1 MGKGIERSNRR
12 HRTMP
17 LAMARA
23 DDWTSPELRIETP
36 ETVAITREVAGVGS
50 RCAALAID
58 GTLIFIAVF
67 GLEIAVVALTS
78 ALFKDPLLVVAI
90 GIVVAAS
97 VMVAYFP
104 LFSRLTG
111 ASIGKRMLGL
121 RVVDAHGRNASTG
134 AHVVRSLAL
143 LVDAFVPVPAL
154 SVGMVM
160 LAISRDGRRLGDIL
174 AGTYVVRE
182 EKGTS
187 DASEPF
193 RAQRY
198 AELTER
204 KVDLPIP
211 AVRRLRGEDLVTL
224 RSYHQRRREFDASAA
239 VQLRTSLVT
248 RFAAALEIPKPT
260 DEEAFLKEL
269 FLCLRDERSVM

>member
-1 MGKGIERSNRR
+1 
-12 HRTMP
+12 
-17 LAMARA
+17 MARA
-23 DDWTSPELRIETP
+23 DEWTSPELRIETP

-58 GTLIFIAVF
+58 STLIGVAVF
-67 GLEIAVVALTS
+67 GLEIAVVALAS
-78 ALFKDPLLVVAI
+78 ALFKSPLIVIAI
-90 GIVVAAS
+90 GVVVGAA
-97 VMVAYFP
+97 VMVVYFP

-111 ASIGKRMLGL
+111 ASIGKRLLGL

-143 LVDAFVPVPAL
+143 LIDAFIPVPAL

-160 LAISRDGRRLGDIL
+160 LALSRDGRRLGDIL

-182 EKGTS
+182 EKGTV
-187 DASEPF
+187 DAGEPF

-198 AELTER
+198 AELIER

-224 RSYHQRRREFDASAA
+224 RSYHQRRGEFDASAA
-239 VQLRTSLVT
+239 IRLRTALVA
-248 RFAAALEIPKPT
+248 RFAAALEIPRPT
-260 DEEAFLKEL
+260 DEEAFLREL
-269 FLCLRDERSVM
+269 FLCLRDERSAM